1 MPQPAVARATY
12 HHGNL
17 REALIDAGLA
27 LTRAGGASALVL
39 RDVAR
44 VAGVSPSATYRHFAD
59 RESLL
64 VAVATRIQ
72 EHMAER
78 MVAERT
84 DAALPPAR
92 DRLRA
97 VGLGYIGF
105 ALAEPGWF
113 DVAFSE
119 IPVRGDGELPA
130 PLASLVEALDGLVA
144 DGALAASARAG
155 AEWPCWSAV
164 HGFALLALRGPL
176 RGTPSTAVR
185 AAAERTVDA
194 IIGGLL
200 AG

>member
-17 REALIDAGLA
+17 RTALVDAGLA
-27 LTRAGGASALVL
+27 LTRTGGSSALVL
-39 RDVAR
+39 RDAAR

-64 VAVATRIQ
+64 AAVAIRIQ
-72 EHMAER
+72 EQMASR
-78 MVAERT
+78 MVAEPSAIR
-84 DAALPPAR
+84 AR
-92 DRLRA
+92 GRLRA

-113 DVAFSE
+113 DVAFSD
-119 IPVRGDGELPA
+119 IPAREGGLLPA
-130 PLASLVEALDGLVA
+130 PLAALVDALDALVA
-144 DGALAASARAG
+144 EGELTRGARAG

-176 RGTPSTAVR
+176 RGQPDDVLR
-185 AAAERTVDA
+185 AEAERTVDA
-194 IIGGLL
+194 IITGLL
-200 AG
+200 AD